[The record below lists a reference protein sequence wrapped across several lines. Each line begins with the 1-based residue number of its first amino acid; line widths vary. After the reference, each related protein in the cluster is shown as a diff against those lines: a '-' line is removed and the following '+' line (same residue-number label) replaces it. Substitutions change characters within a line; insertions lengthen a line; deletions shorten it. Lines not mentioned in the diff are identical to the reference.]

1 MNFILPLDVLS
12 LRGDSFYD
20 VVEEFCGKE
29 VVELPKF
36 QMINS
41 SVDLIEVDDAFSIL
55 QIDSHQTTSIK
66 EFLGVTGKDNNGK
79 YSFFVMPGIRLK
91 LEKFTRSLR
100 TFLSS
105 TGSSSSLNIKSLTIS
120 SELLQR
126 YPFLIDLINCLELQ
140 LLTDFPLDFISNM
153 LSNITRS
160 KNLYRYEQ
168 SVKDYAVSL
177 YILGGRNVYDFV
189 RLNIPG
195 LIPSL
200 TSLRSILTSSKKY
213 FIEGEFQYE
222 RFNEFIELLDCKY
235 AFCGED
241 STSVVSK
248 VCYDS
253 RSNSFVGFTL
263 PLKDGF
269 PCSRYFSTNSFG
281 ELEQWY
287 EKIDKSFLIN
297 ANVIQ
302 AVCPSNRTSPSP
314 FLLAAY
320 GTNSKYTARDILNRW
335 SKIFDS
341 FMTQNIRILG
351 FSSDCDPKQMK
362 AMGDSMGFFSN
373 EHTGFEYHPDHF
385 KISLFKANAPHLCT
399 KLRNRLLSSTTILL
413 VGDRY
418 AGIAHLIQLIDN
430 RSKIDHGLTLSDICQ
445 KDKQNYSSCE
455 KITSDA
461 VLSSLKTI
469 SNSEATQAY
478 LQIIKCIE
486 LTFVEKSTNVID
498 RVYNAW
504 CAVFIVRIWYAWL
517 QTTNSDELN
526 KKVSHSH
533 STVFNEPIPKRN
545 FFIAIPTLFSLELN
559 AHSLTYLVVLYAEQK
574 ITEEALNIALFNS
587 QMCFRTFRVARSMS
601 GPFSSVVNFSVYE
614 FLQGVEKLAV
624 LQSIKWSSE
633 SKENNIIF
641 PKHHKQSKK
650 TSLTRLTSTITITVT
665 EQALEVTVFSAYLKA
680 NQILSVCG
688 LSILN
693 PYDKMISFEE
703 VNRLAYKKLSR
714 SKCTT
719 SNKKHIKSNEN
730 DDENEDD
737 DEDED
742 EDEDEDNEQHRSNRQ
757 RSESD
762 IVDEHDESTSI
773 DDFDLDI
780 LLNVSRSTIRGMHIF
795 DSIDNSQA
803 DSFFP
808 GELNGRIKYMHK
820 KTAKL
825 DVKRNKSEI
834 LSKKQNALNQLKSF

>member
-1 MNFILPLDVLS
+1 
-12 LRGDSFYD
+12 
-20 VVEEFCGKE
+20 
-29 VVELPKF
+29 
-36 QMINS
+36 
-41 SVDLIEVDDAFSIL
+41 
-55 QIDSHQTTSIK
+55 
-66 EFLGVTGKDNNGK
+66 
-79 YSFFVMPGIRLK
+79 
-91 LEKFTRSLR
+91 
-100 TFLSS
+100 
-105 TGSSSSLNIKSLTIS
+105 
-120 SELLQR
+120 
-126 YPFLIDLINCLELQ
+126 
-140 LLTDFPLDFISNM
+140 
-153 LSNITRS
+153 
-160 KNLYRYEQ
+160 
-168 SVKDYAVSL
+168 
-177 YILGGRNVYDFV
+177 
-189 RLNIPG
+189 
-195 LIPSL
+195 
-200 TSLRSILTSSKKY
+200 
-213 FIEGEFQYE
+213 
-222 RFNEFIELLDCKY
+222 
-235 AFCGED
+235 
-241 STSVVSK
+241 
-248 VCYDS
+248 
-253 RSNSFVGFTL
+253 
-263 PLKDGF
+263 
-269 PCSRYFSTNSFG
+269 
-281 ELEQWY
+281 
-287 EKIDKSFLIN
+287 
-297 ANVIQ
+297 
-302 AVCPSNRTSPSP
+302 
-314 FLLAAY
+314 
-320 GTNSKYTARDILNRW
+320 
-335 SKIFDS
+335 
-341 FMTQNIRILG
+341 
-351 FSSDCDPKQMK
+351 
-362 AMGDSMGFFSN
+362 
-373 EHTGFEYHPDHF
+373 
-385 KISLFKANAPHLCT
+385 
-399 KLRNRLLSSTTILL
+399 
-413 VGDRY
+413 
-418 AGIAHLIQLIDN
+418 
-430 RSKIDHGLTLSDICQ
+430 
-445 KDKQNYSSCE
+445 
-455 KITSDA
+455 
-461 VLSSLKTI
+461 
-469 SNSEATQAY
+469 
-478 LQIIKCIE
+478 IIKCIE

-614 FLQGVEKLAV
+614 FLQGVETLAV

>member
-1 MNFILPLDVLS
+1 
-12 LRGDSFYD
+12 
-20 VVEEFCGKE
+20 
-29 VVELPKF
+29 
-36 QMINS
+36 
-41 SVDLIEVDDAFSIL
+41 
-55 QIDSHQTTSIK
+55 
-66 EFLGVTGKDNNGK
+66 
-79 YSFFVMPGIRLK
+79 
-91 LEKFTRSLR
+91 
-100 TFLSS
+100 
-105 TGSSSSLNIKSLTIS
+105 
-120 SELLQR
+120 
-126 YPFLIDLINCLELQ
+126 
-140 LLTDFPLDFISNM
+140 M

-195 LIPSL
+195 FIPNL

-222 RFNEFIELLDCKY
+222 RFNEFIELSDCKY

-253 RSNSFVGFTL
+253 RSNSFVGFPL

-269 PCSRYFSTNSFG
+269 PCSRYFPTNSFG

-297 ANVIQ
+297 VHVIQ

-335 SKIFDS
+335 SKTFDS

-362 AMGDSMGFFSN
+362 AMRDSMGFFSN
-373 EHTGFEYHPDHF
+373 EHTGFECHPDHF
-385 KISLFKANAPHLCT
+385 KISLFK
-399 KLRNRLLSSTTILL
+399 
-413 VGDRY
+413 
-418 AGIAHLIQLIDN
+418 
-430 RSKIDHGLTLSDICQ
+430 
-445 KDKQNYSSCE
+445 
-455 KITSDA
+455 
-461 VLSSLKTI
+461 
-469 SNSEATQAY
+469 
-478 LQIIKCIE
+478 IIKCIE

-559 AHSLTYLVVLYAEQK
+559 AHSLTYLVILYAEQK

-825 DVKRNKSEI
+825 
-834 LSKKQNALNQLKSF
+834 